1 MKTPTTLIIMDGFG
15 LEGPSAGNAV
25 VNAPTP
31 NLDRIFRDFPGC
43 RLSASG
49 LDVGLP
55 EGQMGNSEVG
65 HTNMGGWPGGLSGP
79 APHQPRHRERRVL

>member
-49 LDVGLP
+49 
-55 EGQMGNSEVG
+55 Q
-65 HTNMGGWPGGLSGP
+65 HGGRPGGLSGP
-79 APHQPRHRERRVL
+79 APHQPRH